1 MNWGKR
7 IRSAALTL
15 GFTLFLGQ
23 AHADV
28 ISLHKGI
35 STDIWMSWPNEEQL
49 AKRPE
54 LIADFP
60 EWLQQNNQKQIA
72 NLRKAGFDFVRLTV
86 DPLAYLW
93 NPSAV
98 KTATL
103 NAGVLAAIKA
113 IRAENLN
120 VLVDF
125 HAIPKGGDRKIG
137 TETFV
142 ATQTAFDGFVAQ
154 AVALAS
160 SLSTQDPMHVALEP
174 INEPVLD
181 CDYDEGGNTHRW
193 RVMAL
198 QLHNAVR
205 NAAPAFTLVMQ
216 GACWGG
222 SNGLVDLDPTTF
234 EDANIIWDFHSYD
247 PFLFTHQGAEWQDGV
262 ERYISGLHFPPR
274 REQKSQIIANT
285 IERIKK
291 SNLSA
296 SRKAELVAQTKNDLS
311 HYFEPGAALALHAS
325 AFKQVAEWAKIHNIP
340 PQHIMLGE
348 FGANRTPETAKPLT
362 QDRLAFVERS
372 RKEAEKRGYSWAFW
386 NWSGSMSPTNN
397 DHDRIV
403 LLSYI
408 KALGLIPQN

>member
-1 MNWGKR
+1 MLAF
-7 IRSAALTL
+7 SLL
-15 GFTLFLGQ
+15 SFMGQ

-49 AKRPE
+49 AEKPE
-54 LIADFP
+54 LTAVFP

-72 NLRKAGFDFVRLTV
+72 NLRVAGFDFVRLTV

-103 NAGVLAAIKA
+103 NAGVLTAIKA

-137 TETFV
+137 TETYV
-142 ATQTAFDGFVAQ
+142 ATPQAFSDFVAQ
-154 AVALAS
+154 AVSLAT
-160 SLSTQDPMHVALEP
+160 SLSTQDAAHVAFEP

-181 CDYDEGGNTHRW
+181 CDYDEGGNRHRW
-193 RVMAL
+193 PAMAL
-198 QLHNAVR
+198 QLHNAARKAV
-205 NAAPAFTLVMQ
+205 PSLTLVMQ

-222 SNGLVDLDPTTF
+222 SNGLVDLDPTQF

-262 ERYISGLHFPPR
+262 ERYVSGLHFPPQPN
-274 REQKSQIIANT
+274 QKAQIIGKT
-285 IERIKK
+285 IAQIKK
-291 SNLSA
+291 ANLPA
-296 SRKAELVAQTKNDLS
+296 NRKAELIAQTKNDLS
-311 HYFEPGAALALHAS
+311 HYFQPGAALAMHSS
-325 AFKQVAEWAKIHNIP
+325 AFKQVAEWANIHNVP
-340 PQHIMLGE
+340 PENIMLGE
-348 FGANRTPETAKPLT
+348 FGANRTSETAISLD

-372 RKEAEKRGYSWAFW
+372 RKEAEKRGYSWALW
-386 NWSGSMSPTNN
+386 SWSGSMSPTNN
-397 DHDRIV
+397 DHNRIV
-403 LLSYI
+403 LPSYI
-408 KALGLIPQN
+408 RALGLIPQN